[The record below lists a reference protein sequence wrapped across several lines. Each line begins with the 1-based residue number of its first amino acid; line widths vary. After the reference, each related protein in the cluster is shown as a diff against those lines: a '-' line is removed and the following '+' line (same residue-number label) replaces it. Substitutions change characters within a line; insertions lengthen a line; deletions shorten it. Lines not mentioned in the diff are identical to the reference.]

1 MYTVLVSTHGFKN
14 ELCFLCSVQGDLEG
28 YFWAGRHVSV
38 LDLLNV
44 SVDNGKNPFGGKGGE
59 KRAISGR
66 GEDCVGTFDQLK
78 GGWLHVF
85 NKILHGS
92 FTTNREMSITEQSTI
107 KNDLARI
114 KSLSAQ
120 ERFT

>member
-1 MYTVLVSTHGFKN
+1 MFP
-14 ELCFLCSVQGDLEG
+14 
-28 YFWAGRHVSV
+28 WIM
-38 LDLLNV
+38 
-44 SVDNGKNPFGGKGGE
+44 GKIPSGGKGE
-59 KRAISGR
+59 KNGLFLGG

-92 FTTNREMSITEQSTI
+92 FTTNREMNITEQSTI